1 MHIGGAF
8 NIPPRASVLPMP
20 ETYKVYL
27 LERSNLV
34 VAVHFVVAENE
45 KEAVEAA
52 RQLPGSQTREVWYGE
67 RRVAIIELVP
77 SDEPKGSLW
86 L

>member
-1 MHIGGAF
+1 M
-8 NIPPRASVLPMP
+8 S

-45 KEAVEAA
+45 EAAVEAA
-52 RQLPGSQTREVWYGE
+52 RQLPGYQTREVWYGE
-67 RRVAIIELVP
+67 RLVAIIELVP
-77 SDEPKGSLW
+77 SDEPEASLW

>member
-1 MHIGGAF
+1 M
-8 NIPPRASVLPMP
+8 S

-34 VAVHFVVAENE
+34 VAVHFVVAENDE
-45 KEAVEAA
+45 EAAQAA

-67 RRVAIIELVP
+67 LV
-77 SDEPKGSLW
+77 SQSSN
-86 L
+86 